1 MLPWRKMA
9 LVCRMMVLL
18 WACHWC
24 LGGFTPDSVWGEETS
39 AQSSPSTGSA
49 SEGSSAQSSP
59 KTDSSGEE
67 YSFFRPSA
75 DYSWRFFPT
84 PEEVQRY
91 RKSWNPF
98 SHGPILA
105 NSPDVS
111 PKDQNLF
118 QIYVFSEV
126 GNTQYGNQL
135 TTSTKDS
142 SKHLQAVAPTF
153 FFGHGITDNIEIDV
167 APQLLWYNSFQGTG
181 ESLSGGHGSGHAN
194 DFGLGD
200 TTIYIKTRHR
210 IQDPDSWKGTF
221 TTYHGMSLP
230 TSQWFG
236 TGTFGTHPVPGG
248 FAPLGRLPASKFGGL
263 SLTEGVMWRK
273 NLEPFR
279 FMASV
284 YYTYTVPGSTG
295 GISTY
300 NGDIVNTRA
309 IIEYIADDKR
319 GLGFNLE
326 FLSIHGSPW
335 RLDGHDLNISPK
347 SYNLIGLEPSVQY
360 TLFHGPSGSLV
371 AAAGVLFSIAG
382 QNDIAAIYP
391 NMSMYYYWTK
401 KGTALM
407 R

>member
-118 QIYVFSEV
+118 QVYVFSEV

-135 TTSTKDS
+135 TTSTKD
-142 SKHLQAVAPTF
+142 
-153 FFGHGITDNIEIDV
+153 
-167 APQLLWYNSFQGTG
+167 
-181 ESLSGGHGSGHAN
+181 
-194 DFGLGD
+194 
-200 TTIYIKTRHR
+200 
-210 IQDPDSWKGTF
+210 
-221 TTYHGMSLP
+221 
-230 TSQWFG
+230 
-236 TGTFGTHPVPGG
+236 
-248 FAPLGRLPASKFGGL
+248 
-263 SLTEGVMWRK
+263 
-273 NLEPFR
+273 
-279 FMASV
+279 
-284 YYTYTVPGSTG
+284 
-295 GISTY
+295 
-300 NGDIVNTRA
+300 
-309 IIEYIADDKR
+309 
-319 GLGFNLE
+319 
-326 FLSIHGSPW
+326 
-335 RLDGHDLNISPK
+335 
-347 SYNLIGLEPSVQY
+347 
-360 TLFHGPSGSLV
+360 
-371 AAAGVLFSIAG
+371 
-382 QNDIAAIYP
+382 
-391 NMSMYYYWTK
+391 
-401 KGTALM
+401 
-407 R
+407 